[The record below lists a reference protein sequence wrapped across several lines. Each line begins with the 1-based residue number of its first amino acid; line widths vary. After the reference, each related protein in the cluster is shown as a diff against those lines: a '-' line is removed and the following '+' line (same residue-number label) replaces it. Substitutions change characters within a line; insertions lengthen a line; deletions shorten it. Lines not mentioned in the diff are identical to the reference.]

1 LVAIDAG
8 VEQII
13 RINNLLSTDKV
24 TELVGT
30 LPFTMDVG
38 PLFSGGKGDK
48 TYTAAKKTYETAPN
62 ALSDTFVAAI
72 AKDTSTLTITKKTG
86 VTSPVEE
93 SGGQDDYT
101 FGAVYTVTATDANK
115 STATKDVRIIANR
128 KPVARD
134 ALTLRVGTQ
143 NTPDAGRK
151 AGAEIKCATFD
162 VCALIPVVGIM
173 RAGNDVDFAD
183 DVIDDEDAATTELLP
198 KLTYSVVKVS
208 RDAAAVAV
216 SASADGKMIMVTGKV
231 ATDNGDTKMDNDPT
245 TVIVVRATDEKG
257 EYVDTDLT
265 VTVDGRPTVKTPFQ
279 SSYEVT
285 QGAEIQGFITGV
297 LGFFMDV
304 ESTLEMVDADE
315 KTTGDQMVFSSD
327 ENIVTGTIEGNGGMD
342 ITPHNVG
349 TATITVRA
357 QESDS
362 PGQGKVA
369 GLGQWREQSFMIV
382 VKAAPRG

>member
-143 NTPDAGRK
+143 NTPDATRK
-151 AGAEIKCATFD
+151 AGTRIKCATFD
-162 VCALIPVVGIM
+162 VCALIPLVGN
-173 RAGNDVDFAD
+173 REAGSGVDFAD
-183 DVIDDEDAATTELLP
+183 DVIAPALLP

-245 TVIVVRATDEKG
+245 TVIVIRAMDEKG